1 MKRRR
6 ITNEGIGEEGAED
19 KIELKSEGLTGH
31 WGGGMLH
38 NEDLHNF
45 WPLQNIALNADMQSV
60 SSRHAKCRAQDVHEK
75 GLNE

>member
-1 MKRRR
+1 
-6 ITNEGIGEEGAED
+6 
-19 KIELKSEGLTGH
+19 
-31 WGGGMLH
+31 MLH